1 MKLFKSFKFRF
12 LAGTGLL
19 ITAVST
25 ILSVSSIRATKKLLI
40 HTYGTQ
46 GEGIVQRAVE
56 TVDPDTFARLAA
68 SLDPS
73 DPEYTRLCSE
83 YHRIRETF
91 VCRTVY
97 AMAPVNGTTYKYILT
112 GEDPRDT
119 ENFQPLGTEA
129 DTARFGSAPA
139 ECMKTQQIVVSD
151 LIRDNKWG
159 WTISVFRPIIN
170 SSGASIGFA
179 ACAFRSEDLADMLAS
194 QEKQSMIMCLCFIAA
209 GILALFFLSVPFFKS
224 LAHVSA
230 SLRKIASDESD
241 LTREIPADGKD
252 EVGQLAENFNAVI
265 RKLRLTIGSI
275 KQSVDKLTDSGNEL
289 LAKTEAAGSTFDS
302 AADAIEGV
310 NRQTKEQ
317 NEFMKKV
324 SDGLKSTGTEIKRL
338 GVRQQEQTAAVR
350 QSSVSMEEMSSNI
363 AAIDEGLT
371 RITEKYSELV
381 KVTES
386 GQKLQNSVARQVQ
399 LIAEHSKGLNIA
411 NGTISEISQQTN
423 LLAMNAA
430 IEAAHAGV
438 SGKGFAVVAGEI
450 RKLAENSAAQSNT
463 IHTILTE
470 ITDAIHG
477 IVDLSGN
484 SLTSFNNIGA
494 RIHEIDSMMQEMHH
508 GMIEQTNGI
517 TELLQTMKV
526 IAESADSINGA
537 SQTMEQTSAESFS
550 GIDRLHSY
558 AESLQASMDNI
569 AAQVAGMRELS
580 ESAVQAS
587 NRNNSVAEEVSVLV
601 NSFKTE

>member
-1 MKLFKSFKFRF
+1 
-12 LAGTGLL
+12 
-19 ITAVST
+19 
-25 ILSVSSIRATKKLLI
+25 
-40 HTYGTQ
+40 
-46 GEGIVQRAVE
+46 
-56 TVDPDTFARLAA
+56 
-68 SLDPS
+68 
-73 DPEYTRLCSE
+73 
-83 YHRIRETF
+83 
-91 VCRTVY
+91 
-97 AMAPVNGTTYKYILT
+97 
-112 GEDPRDT
+112 
-119 ENFQPLGTEA
+119 
-129 DTARFGSAPA
+129 
-139 ECMKTQQIVVSD
+139 
-151 LIRDNKWG
+151 
-159 WTISVFRPIIN
+159 
-170 SSGASIGFA
+170 
-179 ACAFRSEDLADMLAS
+179 
-194 QEKQSMIMCLCFIAA
+194 
-209 GILALFFLSVPFFKS
+209 
-224 LAHVSA
+224 
-230 SLRKIASDESD
+230 
-241 LTREIPADGKD
+241 
-252 EVGQLAENFNAVI
+252 
-265 RKLRLTIGSI
+265 
-275 KQSVDKLTDSGNEL
+275 
-289 LAKTEAAGSTFDS
+289 
-302 AADAIEGV
+302 
-310 NRQTKEQ
+310 
-317 NEFMKKV
+317 
-324 SDGLKSTGTEIKRL
+324 
-338 GVRQQEQTAAVR
+338 
-350 QSSVSMEEMSSNI
+350 MSSNI